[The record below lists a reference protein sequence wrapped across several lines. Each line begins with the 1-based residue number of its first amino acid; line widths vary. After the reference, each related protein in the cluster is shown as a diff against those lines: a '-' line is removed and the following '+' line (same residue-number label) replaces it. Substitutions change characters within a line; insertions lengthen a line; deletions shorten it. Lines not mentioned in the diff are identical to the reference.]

1 MAKWRQKVTD
11 VHHLN
16 RHMMAGHDA
25 FVTSD
30 HDDMLKKR
38 ADLRARIGIVVVSP
52 AEAVQMAHG
61 QAA

>member
-1 MAKWRQKVTD
+1 MIEAPPQCALDWRNATPP
-11 VHHLN
+11 
-16 RHMMAGHDA
+16 A

-38 ADLRARIGIVVVSP
+38 ADVRAPTGIVIVSP

>member
-1 MAKWRQKVTD
+1 
-11 VHHLN
+11 
-16 RHMMAGHDA
+16 MAGHDA

-38 ADLRARIGIVVVSP
+38 ADLRARTGIVIVSP
-52 AEAVQMAHG
+52 AEAVQMAQG